1 MKTILE
7 LTKDIKNWYLHSIT
21 DNGCMVF
28 RSTEE
33 KPSATEDEFVNAKTG
48 KQMPSYNP
56 NGNTVYFACAV
67 LRYKKGD
74 VRVTRSK
81 KELLSL
87 AWEHKGS
94 KIFRL
99 GHEPLK
105 KDGTSYFKPAGK
117 MCSRP
122 EKQPNGEMMEVESDT
137 FQWLAR
143 A

>member
-1 MKTILE
+1 MKTIIE
-7 LTKDIKNWYLHSIT
+7 LTQDIKNWYLHSIT

-28 RSTEE
+28 RSTPE
-33 KPSATEDEFVNAKTG
+33 KPSADEDDFVNAKTG

-56 NGNTVYFACAV
+56 NGKTVFFACAV

-74 VRVTRSK
+74 VRITRSK

-87 AWEHKGS
+87 AWEQGGK

-99 GHEPLK
+99 GAEPLK

-122 EKQPNGEMMEVESDT
+122 EKQADGEMREVESDV